1 MFYELGLL
9 GTIVVGLW
17 IAVDVGSACG
27 DRGKRLGLVLLG
39 AAGTIWAAGQ
49 FALDQAIRPAEI
61 VLARRVL
68 FAGACG
74 LPIAWLASAAQAAR
88 AAWLVRFPWLLL
100 VAALPLA
107 FAYSC
112 LYWDSQGRFVEW
124 ATVPVSR
131 GPWFLWNA
139 AYAWALIALGFGYF
153 ALAAARLGKAQPLRM
168 TLLGLGVLAP
178 LAGNVGYL
186 LFAWTSRDPTPLLLG
201 LGALRIRVSVIES
214 GVSGFLPVVR
224 RDVLQQ
230 LEAGVLVAN
239 LRGTVVDANRAAH
252 ALADGAP
259 LLDRS
264 LDERLD
270 AIRRNPRRS
279 VEIETFSL
287 KGAVGEVGRGA
298 VLLDR
303 TAKRRVERQVLQ
315 SRRVESIA
323 ILAAGIAHEI
333 NNPLAYVR
341 ANVAQLEDLAKR
353 LNDPDLRRKLP
364 DTLSDLA
371 TDGLDAASEARE
383 GVDRI
388 GSLVESLR
396 RFARERAPA
405 RGQSPVEMSKV
416 VHRAIQVV
424 APGLPPGSVQ
434 MRLDRAPR
442 VLGDE
447 EELVQVLLKLLGNAI
462 EASAEAPRIEVSV
475 GLVRGGVLT
484 SVADRGSGIADG
496 DLPHLFD
503 PFFTTRSPDKG
514 TGLGLSLGFDVVRR
528 FGGTLE
534 GANRPGGGAIFHLWL
549 PAYPELGD
557 PARPT

>member
-1 MFYELGLL
+1 
-9 GTIVVGLW
+9 
-17 IAVDVGSACG
+17 
-27 DRGKRLGLVLLG
+27 
-39 AAGTIWAAGQ
+39 
-49 FALDQAIRPAEI
+49 
-61 VLARRVL
+61 
-68 FAGACG
+68 
-74 LPIAWLASAAQAAR
+74 
-88 AAWLVRFPWLLL
+88 
-100 VAALPLA
+100 
-107 FAYSC
+107 
-112 LYWDSQGRFVEW
+112 
-124 ATVPVSR
+124 
-131 GPWFLWNA
+131 
-139 AYAWALIALGFGYF
+139 
-153 ALAAARLGKAQPLRM
+153 
-168 TLLGLGVLAP
+168 
-178 LAGNVGYL
+178 
-186 LFAWTSRDPTPLLLG
+186 
-201 LGALRIRVSVIES
+201 
-214 GVSGFLPVVR
+214 
-224 RDVLQQ
+224 
-230 LEAGVLVAN
+230 
-239 LRGTVVDANRAAH
+239 
-252 ALADGAP
+252 
-259 LLDRS
+259 
-264 LDERLD
+264 
-270 AIRRNPRRS
+270 
-279 VEIETFSL
+279 
-287 KGAVGEVGRGA
+287 VGRGA

-364 DTLSDLA
+364 DALSDLA

-388 GSLVESLR
+388 GGLVESLR

-424 APGLPPGSVQ
+424 ASGLPPGSVQ
-434 MRLDRAPR
+434 MRLERAPR

-475 GLVRGGVLT
+475 SLVRGGVLT
-484 SVADRGSGIADG
+484 SVADRGSGIAEG

-549 PAYPELGD
+549 PAYPELAD
-557 PARPT
+557 PARST